1 MSRGDEWSIVRPNP
15 SNLIEGSNLTPV
27 KARLMRMA
35 ALMKFGSLP
44 VAADPGSPSPEE
56 SQAVKNKLQQYQ
68 EAFSTH

>member
-15 SNLIEGSNLTPV
+15 SNLIEGSDLTPV
-27 KARLMRMA
+27 KARLMLMA

-44 VAADPGSPSPEE
+44 VVADPGSPSPEE
-56 SQAVKNKLQQYQ
+56 SRAVKDKFQQYQ